1 MFKLKEKKAGAPYI
15 VLLVILASAV
25 VAFSL
30 YIFLTE
36 NGAQKQSLFNVDS
49 VQSVYIEEELFI
61 SALNNLF
68 YQVANNGGDN
78 SPEEFRKRV
87 IEEYLKL
94 VQNNNGGLF
103 EKYLI
108 ESRKV
113 FHNQEGKEMKISNI
127 PKEGLDFLQVTLKSF
142 KFYTYSPDKEIYIED
157 VRDIEFEIYL
167 KTPES

>member
-1 MFKLKEKKAGAPYI
+1 M
-15 VLLVILASAV
+15 
-25 VAFSL
+25 
-30 YIFLTE
+30 
-36 NGAQKQSLFNVDS
+36 
-49 VQSVYIEEELFI
+49 
-61 SALNNLF
+61 LNN
-68 YQVANNGGDN
+68 
-78 SPEEFRKRV
+78 
-87 IEEYLKL
+87 
-94 VQNNNGGLF
+94 F